1 MIMEEDELTED
12 DMQIEFQIGLHREF
26 ISVKKSLLSLISLKE
41 LAATVLEKQV
51 LERRKI
57 LIYK

>member
-57 LIYK
+57 LICK